1 LFKLAGTMAE
11 PGDPSGSPSFLQS
24 ERRCRLRRDPGVGP
38 GPLPG
43 FAVYRPP
50 PGSRS
55 RAAASVRLRLVPA
68 KRLTEAMN
76 AAAAQGEHGH
86 IGIENLSDGINGE
99 VNLLC
104 LELGS
109 HLGDGC
115 SININEA
122 NGRFFGNTVG
132 CDNPREDT
140 EKKRANRFSNVP
152 CGSVR

>member
-1 LFKLAGTMAE
+1 MIVLI
-11 PGDPSGSPSFLQS
+11 
-24 ERRCRLRRDPGVGP
+24 R
-38 GPLPG
+38 
-43 FAVYRPP
+43 
-50 PGSRS
+50 
-55 RAAASVRLRLVPA
+55 
-68 KRLTEAMN
+68 
-76 AAAAQGEHGH
+76 H

-122 NGRFFGNTVG
+122 NGRFLGITVG

-140 EKKRANRFSNVP
+140 EKKRANRFLMFLAVRLGKLRGFTSFP
-152 CGSVR
+152 YIRFLCGRGDLVFK